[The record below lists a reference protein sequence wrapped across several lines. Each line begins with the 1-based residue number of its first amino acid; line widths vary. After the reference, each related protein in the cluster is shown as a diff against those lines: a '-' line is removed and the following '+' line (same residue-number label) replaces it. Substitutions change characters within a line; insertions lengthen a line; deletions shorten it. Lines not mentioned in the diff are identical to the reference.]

1 MARPR
6 PPHPPH
12 PRPPH
17 PPHPPHPKKSNN
29 LTFLRGTVI
38 SDSKGLAVFQTIVP
52 GWYPG
57 KKGVFSNNLFC
68 DGSMHA
74 AAWPDKPA
82 LQPVCGLCVRE
93 LRSYVLVPGSSQRCA
108 EALLWLQGG
117 LCTFMS
123 RWGQSSSLPPM
134 QRMSLCD

>member
-1 MARPR
+1 MAR
-6 PPHPPH
+6 

-29 LTFLRGTVI
+29 ETFLRGTVM
-38 SDSKGLAVFQTIVP
+38 SDSDGLAAFQTIVP

-57 KKGVFSNNLFC
+57 EEGMLSNHFFC
-68 DGSMHA
+68 GGSMHA
-74 AAWPDKPA
+74 TAWPDKA
-82 LQPVCGLCVRE
+82 LQPVCSRVRE
-93 LRSYVLVPGSSQRCA
+93 LRSYLLVPGSGRRCA

-123 RWGQSSSLPPM
+123 R
-134 QRMSLCD
+134 